1 LKNGDTVRG
10 TFLGGTSRQIRMD
23 ANGDIRTFDIGDVKT
38 LNFSDGYQQ
47 APPAPAPPP
56 PQASTYPDRD
66 RDRGRDYRNDNRGNI
81 AGMTIPAD
89 TTVTVR
95 MIDAVNSETSR
106 TGQTY
111 RASLDEPIV
120 VDGREVAPRG
130 ADVMTKLVADQ
141 NSGKIQGKTV
151 LTLALSTITI
161 NGAPV
166 DVTSFDVQTASGS
179 RGARSAKVI
188 GGTAALGA
196 VIGAIAGGGKGAA
209 IGAGS
214 GAAVGTG
221 AEVLTGGQKVNI
233 PSETRLV
240 FQEQRPGYPPLISR
254 RQALATHPLPA
265 SHKQRKEPRQD
276 QLCHRLRQ
284 RNLLILGFHSAKWK
298 DTQTTHN
305 ESR

>member
-1 LKNGDTVRG
+1 
-10 TFLGGTSRQIRMD
+10 
-23 ANGDIRTFDIGDVKT
+23 
-38 LNFSDGYQQ
+38 
-47 APPAPAPPP
+47 
-56 PQASTYPDRD
+56 
-66 RDRGRDYRNDNRGNI
+66 
-81 AGMTIPAD
+81 MTIPAD

-161 NGAPV
+161 NGVPM

-240 FQEQRPGYPPLISR
+240 F
-254 RQALATHPLPA
+254 
-265 SHKQRKEPRQD
+265 
-276 QLCHRLRQ
+276 RLQNPVR
-284 RNLLILGFHSAKWK
+284 L
-298 DTQTTHN
+298 
-305 ESR
+305 